1 MFALSFFYLT
11 NMDHKDNVKS
21 IFGIMNGFYVISCV
35 FDITFLLSFLM
46 WLIFTKK
53 KGFNRIGDQKKKEE
67 VNVW

>member
-46 WLIFTKK
+46 
-53 KGFNRIGDQKKKEE
+53 
-67 VNVW
+67 